1 MIPGH
6 SFSETS
12 LPISLQPKPINQTL
26 MLQLHFILFAFCMIC
41 KWHRHKIRNCN
52 MKLLIIIFCVH
63 VGVYMHEREGERERE
78 GTQFSDCISFPKPNT
93 YTHTHTH
100 THTQTREKHILLRFS
115 PFLDTQCGVLIN
127 SPPKVTNYF
136 ELY

>member
-100 THTQTREKHILLRFS
+100 THTNTGKAYPAQIFPIPRYSMRCPNK
-115 PFLDTQCGVLIN
+115 Q
-127 SPPKVTNYF
+127 PPKSYK
-136 ELY
+136 LL